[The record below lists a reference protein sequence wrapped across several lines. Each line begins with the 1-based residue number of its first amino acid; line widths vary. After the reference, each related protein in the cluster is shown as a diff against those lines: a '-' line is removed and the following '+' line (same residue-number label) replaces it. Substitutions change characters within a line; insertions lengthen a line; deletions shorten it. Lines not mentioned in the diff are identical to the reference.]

1 MRGRV
6 SEWGRGVNE
15 SMTEVAQSPTCPRC
29 GGTGW
34 VLEVVE
40 DRKTAR
46 PCDCRGTALRQ
57 GRLAA
62 AAIPERYRDNSL
74 ENFLDNTISLQH
86 AKAKAREFVDR
97 YPFVDAGLLFVGPS
111 GRGKTHLACAI
122 LSELAATKGVGGLYV
137 DFSDLLL
144 KIQTSFRPDADQSK
158 ESVLTPVVD
167 TELLVLDELGA
178 SKPHPWVQDVLYN
191 LLNTR
196 YNKKKI
202 TIATSNFEDEVDAP
216 SGEKEK
222 LEERLGYRIR
232 SRLFE
237 MCVVVPLRGADFR
250 KTSSRAHI
258 QSQF

>member
-1 MRGRV
+1 M
-6 SEWGRGVNE
+6 SQD
-15 SMTEVAQSPTCPRC
+15 TTCPHC
-29 GGTGW
+29 EGTGW
-34 VLEVVE
+34 LLEVV
-40 DRKTAR
+40 DGHKTAR
-46 PCDCRGTALRQ
+46 PCGCRGSAIRQ

-74 ENFLDNTISLQH
+74 ENFLDNTLSLQQ
-86 AKAKAREFVDR
+86 AKAKAREFLDR

-111 GRGKTHLACAI
+111 GRGKTHLACAM
-122 LSELAATKGVGGLYV
+122 LSELAATKGVLGLYV

-144 KIQTSFRPDADQSK
+144 RIQTSFRPDADQSK
-158 ESVLTPVVD
+158 ESVLTPIAD

-202 TIATSNFEDEVDAP
+202 TIATSNFEDEPDP
-216 SGEKEK
+216 MSGEKER
-222 LEERLGYRIR
+222 LEDRLGYRIR
-232 SRLFE
+232 SRLYE

-258 QSQF
+258 QSRF